1 MEETKLIN
9 LTDNSYVNLV
19 FDLINHAEQ
28 YGSQKIDMVI
38 CNNKHWFKG
47 KDIARLLEYK
57 NTDGALRDHVD
68 NNYKILLHNLYDRF
82 NPLKSKGLR
91 GNQKN
96 TIYINEAGLYQL
108 IFSSKQDIAINFK
121 KWVLE
126 DMLPKI
132 RKIGQEQFLLQL
144 QESRLQIQEKDKLLQ
159 NAEAKLNRLNLLNI
173 ENLSFKKKL
182 SKNETIY
189 IVSTY
194 AYSIQ
199 GIYKIGRTK
208 NMKSRNSSHNT
219 THAPGDKVKILAE
232 YKVNDS
238 TLSER
243 NIHNKLAGLAL
254 KDETEIFMC
263 PFDMLNSL
271 VDLVINCDEQLN
283 DAVNRIIDM
292 VYKLRTEQFD
302 KDKWII
308 GLDMSV
314 FRDEMQLITNGN
326 ISTEHTIAA
335 TFDMTTATEA
345 QKQKF
350 VRECI
355 AAYRRTIQQPDT
367 TESPIFNIAWKAF
380 QEFIMSRLEV
390 PRSRFKALEWKPFVK
405 TEVNSNPQLMI
416 QWRSG

>member
-1 MEETKLIN
+1 MLEEKKIIEFEEKIFCGHIIRQRMSDGYLN
-9 LTDNSYVNLV
+9 ATDMCKV
-19 FDLINHAEQ
+19 
-28 YGSQKIDMVI
+28 
-38 CNNKHWFKG
+38 NNKLYADYTRLEQTKEFLKELVSDMGIPISKLVQIKKG
-47 KDIARLLEYK
+47 GNKYKQGTWIHPHVAIHLAQWVSPKFSVAVSKWVMRFMYGDLTLIEEIKQNNNLMNEQLNQSQLLLAEK
-57 NTDGALRDHVD
+57 NQQLRD
-68 NNYKILLHNLYDRF
+68 
-82 NPLKSKGLR
+82 
-91 GNQKN
+91 
-96 TIYINEAGLYQL
+96 
-108 IFSSKQDIAINFK
+108 
-121 KWVLE
+121 
-126 DMLPKI
+126 
-132 RKIGQEQFLLQL
+132 
-144 QESRLQIQEKDKLLQ
+144 
-159 NAEAKLNRLNLLNI
+159 AEAKLNRLNLLNI

-243 NIHNKLAGLAL
+243 NIHNKLAGLVL

-326 ISTEHTIAA
+326 IGTEHTIAA